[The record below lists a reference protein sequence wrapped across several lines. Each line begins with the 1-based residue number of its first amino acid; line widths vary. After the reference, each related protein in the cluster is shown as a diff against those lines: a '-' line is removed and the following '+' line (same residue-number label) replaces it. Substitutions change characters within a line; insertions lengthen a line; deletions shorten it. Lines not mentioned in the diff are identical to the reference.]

1 MHLSKKD
8 SPGYDRV
15 LLITT
20 VILLALGVVIISSA
34 SIMESTMKYGDSLY
48 QTKRH
53 IFGIGIAL
61 FCALIATMTPTA
73 FWKKRSLICLFFVLC
88 LMILV
93 LIVGREINGAKRW
106 LNLGVMN
113 LQPAEL
119 LKLIWVLYF
128 SDYVS
133 RKIVLVNLCFQSH

>member
-1 MHLSKKD
+1 MQLFKRGN
-8 SPGYDRV
+8 PGYDRV
-15 LLITT
+15 LLLTT

-34 SIMESTMKYGDSLY
+34 SIMESTMKYGDSMY

-53 IFGIGIAL
+53 LFGIAIAL
-61 FCALIATMTPTA
+61 FCALVATMTPTA
-73 FWKKRSLICLFFVLC
+73 FWKKRSLVCLSFVLC

-106 LNLGVMN
+106 LNLGLMN

-119 LKLIWVLYF
+119 LKLI
-128 SDYVS
+128 
-133 RKIVLVNLCFQSH
+133 